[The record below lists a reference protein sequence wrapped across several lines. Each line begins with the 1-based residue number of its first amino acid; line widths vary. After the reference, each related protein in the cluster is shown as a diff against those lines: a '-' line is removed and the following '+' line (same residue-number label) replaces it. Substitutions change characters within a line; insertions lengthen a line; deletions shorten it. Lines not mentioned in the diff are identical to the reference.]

1 MNGKIT
7 RIGVTRSMHLIDAE
21 NLCGTSLVAPEQ
33 VVRLKTAY
41 LASVEVGP
49 LDHFILATSH
59 LSVLALQAG
68 WPGARYLM
76 RSGKDGADIELAKV
90 VANENLD
97 TRFDHV
103 YFGSGDGGLAPFAAY
118 LGERG
123 TPVTAV
129 TRIGSLSPRM
139 KLATK
144 DVIYLDRPGIA
155 VLQSVSSLH
164 TWKATQ

>member
-1 MNGKIT
+1 MNNKIT

-33 VVRLKTAY
+33 IVRLKAAY

-68 WPGARYLM
+68 WSGARYLM

-90 VANENLD
+90 VLHENLD

-123 TPVTAV
+123 VPVTAV
-129 TRIGSLSPRM
+129 TRIGSMSPQM

-155 VLQSVSSLH
+155 VLRSV
-164 TWKATQ
+164 

>member
-1 MNGKIT
+1 MSGNVA

-21 NLCGTSLVAPEQ
+21 NLCGTSLVTSEQ
-33 VVRLKTAY
+33 VLRLKAAY
-41 LASVEVGP
+41 LASVKVGP
-49 LDHFILATSH
+49 LDHFILAASH

-68 WPGARYLM
+68 WSGARYLM

-90 VANENLD
+90 VVHENLD

-103 YFGSGDGGLAPFAAY
+103 YFGSGDGGLAPFAAH
-118 LGERG
+118 LGARG
-123 TPVTAV
+123 IPVTAV
-129 TRIGSLSPRM
+129 TRIASLSPRM

-155 VLQSVSSLH
+155 VLHSVGPNH
-164 TWKATQ
+164 TTKATP